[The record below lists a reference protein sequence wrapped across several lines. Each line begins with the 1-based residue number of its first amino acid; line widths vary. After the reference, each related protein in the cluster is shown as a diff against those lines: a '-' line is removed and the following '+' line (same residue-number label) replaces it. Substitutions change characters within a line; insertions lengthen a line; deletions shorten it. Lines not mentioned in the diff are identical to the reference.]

1 MRERTEVN
9 CVLTYETVRRLKTCD
24 MELQVRSIQKNTRS
38 IRVNPEFPV
47 QYPEYP
53 DISGSSGSKF
63 RRFRF
68 PRLQE
73 MKLSLSR
80 VST

>member
-1 MRERTEVN
+1 
-9 CVLTYETVRRLKTCD
+9 
-24 MELQVRSIQKNTRS
+24 MELQVRSIRRNTRS

-68 PRLQE
+68 PQTPGNETEFEQSFDLICDGLTQ
-73 MKLSLSR
+73 
-80 VST
+80 VTN

>member
-1 MRERTEVN
+1 MG
-9 CVLTYETVRRLKTCD
+9 TVRRLKTRD

-38 IRVNPEFPV
+38 IRVNPEFLV

-63 RRFRF
+63 RKFRLPQTPGNETEF
-68 PRLQE
+68 EQFRIDLRRIN
-73 MKLSLSR
+73 SGH
-80 VST
+80 

>member
-1 MRERTEVN
+1 
-9 CVLTYETVRRLKTCD
+9 

-38 IRVNPEFPV
+38 IRVNPEFLV

-63 RRFRF
+63 RKFRLPQTPGNETEF
-68 PRLQE
+68 EQSFELICDGLTQ
-73 MKLSLSR
+73 
-80 VST
+80 VTN